1 MESCNIT
8 CGCVWLLTH
17 LAIEGRSSRFEEV
30 CIFCIP
36 TWPCLAGSSFPCSP
50 SVSPEQNQT
59 WAGAKS
65 TLSIIVPCYSNHL
78 KYICICCDYYQ
89 IYRWVRHNYR
99 SDSLNKY
106 WISSVY
112 EYSLLILY
120 QAQVKPIGNLV
131 SYVASQLVD
140 SVASQCLIL
149 IRGPQTW
156 KN

>member
-1 MESCNIT
+1 MESCNIA
-8 CGCVWLLTH
+8 CGCVWLLPH
-17 LAIEGRSSRFEEV
+17 LAIEGRSLRFEEV

-36 TWPCLAGSSFPCSP
+36 TWPCLVGSSFPRSP

-59 WAGAKS
+59 WADAKS
-65 TLSIIVPCYSNHL
+65 TLSIIVPCNSNHL
-78 KYICICCDYYQ
+78 KYICCDYYQ

-99 SDSLNKY
+99 SDSLNKC

-112 EYSLLILY
+112 EYSLLILC
-120 QAQVKPIGNLV
+120 QAQVKPIGNLI
-131 SYVASQLVD
+131 SYVASQSVD
-140 SVASQCLIL
+140 SAASQCLIL